1 MLKCELTKKEMKTVL
16 KGQVKRMKQLFSN
29 GAYKGYDDVIKM
41 VTEK

>member
-1 MLKCELTKKEMKTVL
+1 
-16 KGQVKRMKQLFSN
+16 VKHMKQLFSN

>member
-16 KGQVKRMKQLFSN
+16 KGQVKQLFSN